1 MAQLPVT
8 GAAGSA
14 DRTGAVKHTRAWLA
28 LVAALALHVIDEA
41 STGFL
46 DFYNPLVIDLRAR
59 LWWFPARPFEFGT
72 WLGGLAA
79 AVLLLAALGIAVRRG
94 VRGTRAATWVFAGVM
109 LLNGLA
115 HLAGSIYFLRWLPGA
130 TTAPLLIVTSLV
142 LAASIRHR
150 RATVV

>member
-8 GAAGSA
+8 GAAGST

-59 LWWFPARPFEFGT
+59 LWWFPARPFQFGT
-72 WLGGLAA
+72 WLAGLAV
-79 AVLLLAALGIAVRRG
+79 AVVLLAALSVAVRRNA
-94 VRGTRAATWVFAGVM
+94 RGIRIASWVFGGIM
-109 LLNGLA
+109 LLNGLG
-115 HLAGSIYFLRWLPGA
+115 HLAGSIYFRRWLPGA
-130 TTAPLLIVTSLV
+130 TTAPLLIAASLV
-142 LAASIRHR
+142 LARCAWR
-150 RATVV
+150 RPAAHG